1 MQLMN
6 WQSNLVTQPE
16 VNEALALSSEVV
28 SVDLANQLA
37 EILRLVVGDKY
48 WYKAT
53 DINDITGRFN
63 AHMGDKLLIVGEEM
77 TWGGTNDV
85 NQKMKDLMTSNA
97 HSVEM
102 KGIDKV
108 MMPKYYRM
116 MLVTNED
123 WVFKAAKDERR
134 ILVLDVANNGQAQDD
149 KYFDPL
155 YQSRKVFDA
164 EMVDQFRDMLA
175 S

>member
-1 MQLMN
+1 
-6 WQSNLVTQPE
+6 
-16 VNEALALSSEVV
+16 
-28 SVDLANQLA
+28 
-37 EILRLVVGDKY
+37 
-48 WYKAT
+48 
-53 DINDITGRFN
+53 
-63 AHMGDKLLIVGEEM
+63 MGDKLLIVGEEM

-123 WVFKAAKDERR
+123 WVFKLLKM
-134 ILVLDVANNGQAQDD
+134 
-149 KYFDPL
+149 
-155 YQSRKVFDA
+155 SA
-164 EMVDQFRDMLA
+164 EFWC
-175 S
+175 